1 MNSIKKIR
9 CFLNILMTLALACVG
24 LLNILYKASVSY
36 DMYEITSFKFL
47 PQYFIY
53 AFFFGI
59 FLLLFLLIIMK
70 FTEKQLFIICS
81 VFYMFLII
89 YCLLNVKNPLRAD
102 QKFVYDA
109 ALQLMNGDFSSLEK
123 SNYLYTYPNQ
133 LGLTAYDILLS
144 LFSKN
149 FEIIYLV
156 NGIEILIIN

>member
-1 MNSIKKIR
+1 MQYNSIYVRLKNIWTEPSFIETKPCLNRRSAMNSIKKIR

-81 VFYMFLII
+81 VFYMLLII
-89 YCLLNVKNPLRAD
+89 YCLLNVKIPLRAD

-123 SNYLYTYPNQ
+123 SNY
-133 LGLTAYDILLS
+133 
-144 LFSKN
+144 
-149 FEIIYLV
+149 
-156 NGIEILIIN
+156 

>member
-59 FLLLFLLIIMK
+59 FLLLFLLI
-70 FTEKQLFIICS
+70 L
-81 VFYMFLII
+81 
-89 YCLLNVKNPLRAD
+89 
-102 QKFVYDA
+102 
-109 ALQLMNGDFSSLEK
+109 
-123 SNYLYTYPNQ
+123 
-133 LGLTAYDILLS
+133 
-144 LFSKN
+144 
-149 FEIIYLV
+149 
-156 NGIEILIIN
+156 

>member
-89 YCLLNVKNPLRAD
+89 YCLLNV
-102 QKFVYDA
+102 
-109 ALQLMNGDFSSLEK
+109 S
-123 SNYLYTYPNQ
+123 T
-133 LGLTAYDILLS
+133 
-144 LFSKN
+144 
-149 FEIIYLV
+149 
-156 NGIEILIIN
+156 